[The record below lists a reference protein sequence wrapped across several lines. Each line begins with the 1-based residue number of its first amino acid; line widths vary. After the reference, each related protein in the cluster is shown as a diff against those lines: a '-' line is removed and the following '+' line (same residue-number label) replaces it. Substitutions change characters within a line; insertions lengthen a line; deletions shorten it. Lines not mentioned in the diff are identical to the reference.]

1 MAILTPD
8 ALPNNIRFNT
18 DTSEIYEVD
27 ANGNEVSGTRSAV
40 AEDVAL
46 LISNRNSW
54 QSAETAKVA
63 NQVANVIP
71 TGATGPQGPQGNHGN
86 HGATGPAGLTGA
98 TGPEG
103 LTGATGPAGLTG
115 ATGPEGLTGATGPAG
130 NGSGT
135 GKSYVTLGG
144 IGVLQQKVYNA
155 ILPINE
161 NTSISSMVIACGTS
175 GSANITFQLKKMP
188 SGSNTPQTLGAAQT
202 LTAGNTYQSFTFES
216 ALQVV
221 PGDRVQVE
229 VTTSLTGVTPPTS
242 VTISLVTTVG

>member
-1 MAILTPD
+1 MAILIPD
-8 ALPNNIRFNT
+8 ALPSNVRFNT

-46 LISNRNSW
+46 LISDRNSW
-54 QSAETAKVA
+54 QSAETAKVG

-71 TGATGPQGPQGNHGN
+71 TGATGPQGPQGPQGNHGN
-86 HGATGPAGLTGA
+86 HGNNGA
-98 TGPEG
+98 TGPTG
-103 LTGATGPAGLTG
+103 LM
-115 ATGPEGLTGATGPAG
+115 GATGPAG

-144 IGVLQQKVYNA
+144 IGVLQQKVYSA

-188 SGSNTPQTLGAAQT
+188 NGSNTTQNLGAAQT
-202 LTAGNTYQSFTFES
+202 LTAGNTYQSFTFDP

-221 PGDRVQVE
+221 PGDRVKVE
-229 VTTSLTGVTPPTS
+229 VTTSLTSVTPPTS

>member
-46 LISNRNSW
+46 LISDRNSW
-54 QSAETAKVA
+54 QSAETAKVG

-86 HGATGPAGLTGA
+86 HGNHGA
-98 TGPEG
+98 TGP
-103 LTGATGPAGLTG
+103 TGLTG

-175 GSANITFQLKKMP
+175 GSANITFQLKKIP
-188 SGSNTPQTLGAAQT
+188 NGSNTAQNLGSAQT
-202 LTAGNTYQSFTFES
+202 LTSGNTYQSFSFS
-216 ALQVV
+216 PVLSLV
-221 PGDRVQVE
+221 PGDRVQIE
-229 VTTSLTGVTPPTS
+229 VTSSLSGITAPTR

>member
-8 ALPNNIRFNT
+8 ALPSNVRFNT

-27 ANGNEVSGTRSAV
+27 GNGDEVSGTRSAV

-46 LISNRNSW
+46 LISDRNSW

-63 NQVANVIP
+63 NQVANIMPAGP
-71 TGATGPQGPQGNHGN
+71 TGPQGNHGN
-86 HGATGPAGLTGA
+86 NGATGPTGLI
-98 TGPEG
+98 
-103 LTGATGPAGLTG
+103 
-115 ATGPEGLTGATGPAG
+115 GATGPAG

-175 GSANITFQLKKMP
+175 GSANITFQLKKLP

-202 LTAGNTYQSFTFES
+202 LTAGNTYQSFTFDP

-229 VTTSLTGVTPPTS
+229 VTSSLSGITAPTK

>member
-1 MAILTPD
+1 MAILIPD
-8 ALPNNIRFNT
+8 ALPSNVRFNT

-63 NQVANVIP
+63 GQVANVIP

-86 HGATGPAGLTGA
+86 HGNNGA
-98 TGPEG
+98 TGPTG
-103 LTGATGPAGLTG
+103 LM
-115 ATGPEGLTGATGPAG
+115 GATGPAG

-144 IGVLQQKVYNA
+144 IGVLQQKVYSA

-175 GSANITFQLKKMP
+175 GSANITFQLKKIP
-188 SGSNTPQTLGAAQT
+188 NGSNTAQNLGSAQT
-202 LTAGNTYQSFTFES
+202 LTSGNTYQSFSFS
-216 ALQVV
+216 PVLSLV
-221 PGDRVQVE
+221 PGDRVQIE
-229 VTTSLTGVTPPTS
+229 VTSSLSGITAPTR